1 MQWLASQIFM
11 HGKFMGKSSAG
22 LSMKLLFPANWS
34 AN

>member
-11 HGKFMGKSSAG
+11 PGKFMDESSAG